1 MILLADIY
9 ESITDLL
16 KNKYVNYST
25 HGHEVTENFSKPC
38 FFVNFASKSITN
50 ESANYKKMSYT
61 IIITYYPQEPNEV
74 DNLNKIDEIRELLNF
89 KLKVKERFINI
100 TDYAF
105 EFIGDNTNTLQ
116 IKIVV
121 EYYETIEREDNH
133 MIAGTLKTNLEKR

>member
-16 KNKYVNYST
+16 KNKYENYST
-25 HGHEVTENFSKPC
+25 HGHEVTKDFSKPC

-50 ESANYKKMSYT
+50 ESVNYKKMSYT
-61 IIITYYPQEPNEV
+61 IIITYHPQDINEV

-89 KLKVKERFINI
+89 QLKVKDQLINI

-105 EFIGDNTNTLQ
+105 EFIGDDTNKLQ

-133 MIAGTLKTNLEKR
+133 RVASTLQTNLEKR